1 MAGLTLSP
9 QVALSVTAKP
19 ASIVLGVMSRIV
31 AADAGVA
38 GRTAAARRERSG
50 SGDRDEPGCES
61 DGASPD
67 PTW

>member
-31 AADAGVA
+31 AADARGPGQGG
-38 GRTAAARRERSG
+38 GRNRE
-50 SGDRDEPGCES
+50 
-61 DGASPD
+61 
-67 PTW
+67 